1 MNMRTMFLPSN
12 LHLVA
17 LLFKDEGGGGGGGEG
32 GGFSQASLD
41 LSPSRGVWMVRK
53 CKKVKEKGEKNHT
66 DAGGQETWRPIL
78 LID

>member
-17 LLFKDEGGGGGGGEG
+17 LLFKDEGGGGGGG

-41 LSPSRGVWMVRK
+41 LSSSRGVWMVRK
-53 CKKVKEKGEKNHT
+53 MQESEGKRREKSHKRGRRGNLAPNFV
-66 DAGGQETWRPIL
+66 D
-78 LID
+78 